1 MTDNQNKDFNDENP
15 VDIKQDENLDQETEM
30 VKEAQDTSEQED
42 EALKLKDQL
51 LRTMAELENVRKR
64 TDREREDTAK
74 YAISSFARDML
85 NVSDNLRRAID
96 AVPEGA
102 ADADPALKA
111 LIEGVEITENELLN
125 SLEKHGIKKIDP
137 QPGDSFDHNVH
148 QAMLEIPSTEHKP
161 GTIAQ
166 VMQVGYVIH
175 DRLLRP
181 ALVGVAKE

>member
-1 MTDNQNKDFNDENP
+1 MT
-15 VDIKQDENLDQETEM
+15 T
-30 VKEAQDTSEQED
+30 DTSDKNEHENNVIDDKDLTAENGNEDEIAAVEQESSGG
-42 EALKLKDQL
+42 EVIKLKDQL

-64 TDREREDTAK
+64 THREREDTAK
-74 YAISSFARDML
+74 YAVSSFARDML

-102 ADADPALKA
+102 ADKDPALKA
-111 LIEGVEITENELLN
+111 LIDGVEITETELLN

-137 QPGDSFDHNVH
+137 KPGDEFDHNLH
-148 QAMLEIPSTEHKP
+148 QAMLEIPSTDHKP

-166 VMQVGYVIH
+166 VMQVGYIIH

-181 ALVGVAKE
+181 ALVGVAKG